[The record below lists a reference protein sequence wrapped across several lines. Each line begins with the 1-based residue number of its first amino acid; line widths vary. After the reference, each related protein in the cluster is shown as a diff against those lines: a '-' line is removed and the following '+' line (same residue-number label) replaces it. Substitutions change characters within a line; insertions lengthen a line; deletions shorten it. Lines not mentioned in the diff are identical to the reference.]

1 MTRPRKSPDREIF
14 GILGKLKNASK
25 IQKEWNKYFKEKGI
39 DAFMARYPAKI
50 DQLPERLSEMFHFDR
65 RMYLVGEELQ
75 ELVGQL
81 LDELH
86 DSVDEGKV
94 TIIKNEGGIFTG
106 FFQNI
111 DTPAPY
117 RTGARSE

>member
-1 MTRPRKSPDREIF
+1 
-14 GILGKLKNASK
+14 
-25 IQKEWNKYFKEKGI
+25 
-39 DAFMARYPAKI
+39 MARYPAKI